1 MTSSLR
7 KADFTTNAPGRRAKA
22 FKDPLTFTKSK
33 SSLYNF
39 TRIRRKQ
46 KLICD
51 DVLDMIGFTPIVRI
65 NNITKKEGVK

>member
-1 MTSSLR
+1 MTLFLK
-7 KADFTTNAPGRRAKA
+7 KADSTTNAPGRRAKA
-22 FKDPLTFTKSK
+22 LKNPLTFTKSK
-33 SSLYNF
+33 PSFLNF